1 MVAVDL
7 VVDFAIE
14 VVEVVSA
21 SGAWALGGDNR
32 LGQYVEVGAAGAQK
46 HRGLILP

>member
-1 MVAVDL
+1 MVAVNL

-14 VVEVVSA
+14 VVEVVSS
-21 SGAWALGGDNR
+21 SGAWILGRDNR
-32 LGQYVEVGAAGAQK
+32 LGKHVEVGAARAQK